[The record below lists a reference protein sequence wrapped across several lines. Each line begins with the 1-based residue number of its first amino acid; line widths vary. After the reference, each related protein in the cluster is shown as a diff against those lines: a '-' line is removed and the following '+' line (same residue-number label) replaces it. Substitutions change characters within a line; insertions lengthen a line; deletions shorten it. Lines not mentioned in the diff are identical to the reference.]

1 MSQATRL
8 GETDIVRTQPARG
21 RKSGH
26 LGIMARVL
34 ILAGLLVLTACNAN
48 VNTVKVSP
56 AAKIQDGTSGN
67 YKATQYPLHWNP
79 SRPLSLYTVAN
90 EYISHMTLDEE
101 LGQLI
106 FAAFGGTDYNSSNA
120 EMVEQQGIGGMIL
133 YAANMTSK
141 TQTTN
146 LIATAQAHAQI
157 PMLVMTDE
165 EGG

>member
-1 MSQATRL
+1 MNQATRV
-8 GETDIVRTQPARG
+8 GGTDTVRTRLARG

-48 VNTVKVSP
+48 VDTVKVSS
-56 AAKIQDGTSGN
+56 AVKVQDGTAGN

-90 EYISHMTLDEE
+90 EYLSHMTLDEE
-101 LGQLI
+101 LGQLM

-120 EMVEQQGIGGMIL
+120 EMVEQQ
-133 YAANMTSK
+133 
-141 TQTTN
+141 
-146 LIATAQAHAQI
+146 
-157 PMLVMTDE
+157 
-165 EGG
+165 